1 MADDSL
7 VHPLGRVQGAER
19 GNVPFHVSLLLYL
32 LKGEHSGRAS
42 SLSKSQSLIK
52 KNIELQDL
60 KPADILIERFMS
72 WKAIVKQLCMYFEG
86 IADIENNTAKEMMKL
101 SGLIQVPFRSGNQF
115 LGEGGLQARYSNGF
129 LHSWQDV
136 YYSIRDKSKTI
147 ADQHA
152 NLGRTI
158 DSSIVQHLQKLLVE
172 IKAHIRNVQNDTG
185 KLASSVAHERTTSTR
200 LVGDLA
206 NSISL
211 SKNTP
216 LSLPARSDP
225 YIANTLVRHQLGRQV
240 LEENLLQ
247 KSLVIMQQNSAHFE
261 EGIVRSIKSAW
272 ATFEEWRSRTQGVTS
287 EMWSI
292 PETLMASIESDRE
305 WIAFAARSDHLLD
318 PETPLRDPELI
329 NYPLKDDPSTQAL
342 HTGFMS
348 MMRRG
353 GKEWKESWYVLT
365 PSGYLHEFASSD
377 TSTPSGQIPTFSL
390 FLPHCTLGPATPANA
405 AVHGFHIE
413 AVPSSSSNGMGSS
426 GSTASL
432 GGGRGLKA
440 LLAPL
445 GKKESSGALGMGGN
459 GLGGGGSG
467 KVKSYTFRARSHEEK
482 MEWWNDL
489 RMLCARYLVASEVV
503 RRSGPVERTVRGV
516 GYAEEDLYDSEEE
529 LEEEELYNDA
539 EVYHNPAAQ
548 RYTQEGQG
556 VVYRG
561 TEGGEYE
568 GASSPPCTGRFR

>member
-1 MADDSL
+1 
-7 VHPLGRVQGAER
+7 
-19 GNVPFHVSLLLYL
+19 
-32 LKGEHSGRAS
+32 
-42 SLSKSQSLIK
+42 
-52 KNIELQDL
+52 
-60 KPADILIERFMS
+60 MS

-115 LGEGGLQARYSNGF
+115 LGEGGL
-129 LHSWQDV
+129 QDV

-200 LVGDLA
+200 LV
-206 NSISL
+206 
-211 SKNTP
+211 
-216 LSLPARSDP
+216 
-225 YIANTLVRHQLGRQV
+225 

-272 ATFEEWRSRTQGVTS
+272 ATFEEWRSRTQGK
-287 EMWSI
+287 
-292 PETLMASIESDRE
+292 

-353 GKEWKESWYVLT
+353 GVVKSLGKKEWKESWYVLT

-377 TSTPSGQIPTFSL
+377 TSTPTGQIPTFSL
-390 FLPHCTLGPATPANA
+390 FLPIAHSAQLHQPTLP
-405 AVHGFHIE
+405 
-413 AVPSSSSNGMGSS
+413 S

-432 GGGRGLKA
+432 GGGSYGEGLGRSRSASVKGGLKA

-459 GLGGGGSG
+459 GG
-467 KVKSYTFRARSHEEK
+467 KVKSYTFRAR
-482 MEWWNDL
+482 
-489 RMLCARYLVASEVV
+489 
-503 RRSGPVERTVRGV
+503 
-516 GYAEEDLYDSEEE
+516 
-529 LEEEELYNDA
+529 
-539 EVYHNPAAQ
+539 
-548 RYTQEGQG
+548 
-556 VVYRG
+556 
-561 TEGGEYE
+561 
-568 GASSPPCTGRFR
+568 